1 MVAGASTLVSSFAD
15 MADPRIDRTK
25 RHLLVDI
32 ICLAICAVIAGADGW
47 EDIEE
52 FGKVR
57 EAWLRKFLQ
66 LPHGIPSHDT
76 INRVFRALKPA
87 EFERCFLTWVQSL
100 HEELGFRHVA
110 IDGKTLRRSH
120 DRKGMKSALH
130 LVCAWCVENHVVM
143 GQQAVDGKSN
153 EITAIPELL
162 KLLELKGALIT
173 IDAMGCQK
181 EIAQQIVEGGGDYV
195 LAVKDNQLKLHEAL
209 QEQFIE
215 LHESGAAE
223 SGRGYH
229 VTGEKAHGRQ
239 ELRHYHTMPIPPKLA
254 AQLASWKG
262 CRSLGQVI
270 THVTRDGK
278 EEVSEVR
285 YYLST
290 LPSNARRF
298 AAAVRGHWGIENSL
312 HWVLDVTFDEDR
324 SRIRKDHGADNFALL
339 RRIAISLIKRD
350 TSAGS
355 VRRKRKR
362 AAWSERGLETIF
374 QAMV

>member
-1 MVAGASTLVSSFAD
+1 
-15 MADPRIDRTK
+15 
-25 RHLLVDI
+25 
-32 ICLAICAVIAGADGW
+32 
-47 EDIEE
+47 
-52 FGKVR
+52 
-57 EAWLRKFLQ
+57 
-66 LPHGIPSHDT
+66 
-76 INRVFRALKPA
+76 
-87 EFERCFLTWVQSL
+87 
-100 HEELGFRHVA
+100 
-110 IDGKTLRRSH
+110 
-120 DRKGMKSALH
+120 MKSALH

-181 EIAQQIVEGGGDYV
+181 GIAQQIVEGGGDYV
-195 LAVKDNQLKLHEAL
+195 LAVKDNQPKLHEAL

-215 LHESGAAE
+215 LHESGAE

-229 VTGEKAHGRQ
+229 VTGEKSHGRQ
-239 ELRHYHTMPIPPKLA
+239 ELRHYYTMPIPPKLA

-285 YYLST
+285 YYIST

-350 TSAGS
+350 TSRGS

-362 AAWSERGLETIF
+362 AAWSERGLETIL